1 MLAADEWCVRGGMT
15 VFISPPPPWLNKEN
29 GNQLALH
36 LFWEIFSRERICL
49 SKVRAGVTVAYQR
62 HSTKART
69 HIRYDAKEQLFCFHL
84 RPYKHTENSLQ
95 RNPASVSLLVSK
107 LVLLL
112 FTQRGLL
119 RSWWCW
125 CWRNIPNNS
134 FTLSW
139 IFIYPKMKVW
149 DFFLCTFK
157 AQHHLF
163 CALMPVFSCL
173 LQHITQEVSLCS
185 FFTTQQSCDDAVSE
199 Y

>member
-84 RPYKHTENSLQ
+84 RPYKHTENRVCRETPLLFRCPFPSWCCYFSPSEVCCGADGADVGGIYQTIASLCPESLFIQ
-95 RNPASVSLLVSK
+95 RWKCEISSFAHSK
-107 LVLLL
+107 L
-112 FTQRGLL
+112 
-119 RSWWCW
+119 S
-125 CWRNIPNNS
+125 I
-134 FTLSW
+134 
-139 IFIYPKMKVW
+139 IFFV
-149 DFFLCTFK
+149 
-157 AQHHLF
+157 H
-163 CALMPVFSCL
+163 
-173 LQHITQEVSLCS
+173 
-185 FFTTQQSCDDAVSE
+185 
-199 Y
+199 